1 MSRTTD
7 ETGNAMV
14 TTLLAM
20 LIGVA
25 VLFFAANLIVD
36 SYGKGA
42 LRTAVDEAA
51 QAGAL
56 QGAPGGAV
64 AACQAKE
71 SEVMSGLLSG
81 PFGAQVHL
89 GCAISGD
96 QLVATAQGSLPGWLP
111 PVPAVSVHILGTSTL
126 ESNPSPSSP

>member
-1 MSRTTD
+1 MLS
-7 ETGNAMV
+7 
-14 TTLLAM
+14 TLLAM

-56 QGAPGGAV
+56 QDAPGGAL

-71 SEVMSGLLSG
+71 AEVMSGLLSG

-96 QLVATAQGSLPGWLP
+96 QLVATAQGRLPGWLP
-111 PVPAVSVHILGTSTL
+111 PVPPVPVHILGTSTL
-126 ESNPSPSSP
+126 ESNPTPASP